1 MSGGE
6 LVKGP
11 WRKWGLS
18 SVGHKSGPLL
28 GHAHGMDILA
38 ERTEMGKQRTITT
51 GLMGCLLA
59 AATLVPTALLTTPAG
74 ATGAYPGETL
84 RLVQEAAAVQGHET
98 NWVASGQQAQVNDY
112 AGGFNLE
119 VFAKDTNV
127 DSSCSPSYLGE
138 EQAELGDETHELQI
152 VIGIWQG
159 PGTTFSVPFK
169 YIFPTRGKMILCAYS
184 VYITDTAAAT
194 SLVVGVSPASS
205 PATTEPVIPAAVK
218 PVNTALPSISQSGKT
233 LTCIRGSWRNAVS
246 FAYAWLVNGKLRPT
260 ATDETVAV
268 MSALKGHDVI
278 CRVTAYNSVWDT
290 PASTRSFLVH

>member
-1 MSGGE
+1 M
-6 LVKGP
+6 
-11 WRKWGLS
+11 WGLS
-18 SVGHKSGPLL
+18 SVGHKSGSLV

-38 ERTEMGKQRTITT
+38 ERTEMSKQRTITT
-51 GLMGCLLA
+51 GLMGCLVA
-59 AATLVPTALLTTPAG
+59 AAALVPMALPATPAG

-84 RLVQEAAAVQGHET
+84 RLVQEAPAVQGHET

-159 PGTTFSVPFK
+159 PGTTFSVPFR
-169 YIFPTRGKMILCAYS
+169 YIFPMTGKVTLCAYS
-184 VYITDTAAAT
+184 VYITDTAAAA
-194 SLVVGVSPASS
+194 SLVVGISAASS
-205 PATTEPVIPAAVK
+205 PATTQPVTPAAVK
-218 PVNTALPSISQSGKT
+218 PVNTALPNISQSVKT

-246 FAYAWLVNGKLRPT
+246 FAYAWLVNSKVRPS
-260 ATDETVAV
+260 ATDETLPVT
-268 MSALKGHDVI
+268 STLKGHNVI

>member
-6 LVKGP
+6 LGKGP
-11 WRKWGLS
+11 GRKWGLS
-18 SVGHKSGPLL
+18 SVGHKSGSLV

-38 ERTEMGKQRTITT
+38 ERTEMGKQGSIST

-59 AATLVPTALLTTPAG
+59 AAALVPMALPATPAG

-84 RLVQEAAAVQGHET
+84 KLVQEAPALQGHET

-119 VFAKDTNV
+119 VFAKETSV
-127 DSSCSPSYLGE
+127 DPSCSPSYLGE

-169 YIFPTRGKMILCAYS
+169 YIFPTTGKMTLCAYS
-184 VYITDTAAAT
+184 VYITDTAAAA
-194 SLVVGVSPASS
+194 SLVVGVSTASG
-205 PATTEPVIPAAVK
+205 PTTTEPVIPAAVK
-218 PVNTALPSISQSGKT
+218 PVNTAPPSISQSGKT
-233 LTCIRGSWRNAVS
+233 LTCVRGSWRNAVS
-246 FAYAWLVNGKLRPT
+246 FAYAWLVNSKLRQS
-260 ATDETVAV
+260 ATDETLPVT
-268 MSALKGHDVI
+268 SALKGHSVI

-290 PASTRSFLVH
+290 PASTRSFLAH